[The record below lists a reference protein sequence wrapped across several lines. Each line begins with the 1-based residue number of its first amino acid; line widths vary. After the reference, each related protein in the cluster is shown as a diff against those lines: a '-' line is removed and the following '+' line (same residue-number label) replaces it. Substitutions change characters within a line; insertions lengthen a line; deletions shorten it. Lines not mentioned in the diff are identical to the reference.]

1 MNGACGVVCSI
12 FQVLN
17 NLENAA
23 SLNNLL
29 LREGFQS
36 ASKWKTRTSHLGE
49 QNSTRF
55 IEIRRTKLDKAV
67 CIHAVFSHT

>member
-1 MNGACGVVCSI
+1 MWHVAWFVQ

-36 ASKWKTRTSHLGE
+36 ASKWKTRSNYLGE

-55 IEIRRTKLDKAV
+55 IETRYIKLDKAV
-67 CIHAVFSHT
+67 CIYAVFAHT